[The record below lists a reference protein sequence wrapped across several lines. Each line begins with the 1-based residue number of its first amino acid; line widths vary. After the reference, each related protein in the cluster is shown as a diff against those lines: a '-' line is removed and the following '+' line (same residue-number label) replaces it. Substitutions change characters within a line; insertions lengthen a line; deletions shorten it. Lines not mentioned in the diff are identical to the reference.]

1 MGSIYNYFDSKSEL
15 VAATVESIWSEI
27 FHNSG
32 RPFVCCSFVEY
43 IEWLFENLKKG
54 YQKYPGFF
62 ALHSMN
68 FSQEEKARG
77 QQLMQNSWQGIL
89 QNMLLVLQK
98 DALVKPDAFDVSF
111 SPEKFVDFIFSHL
124 IAALVRGDFDS
135 STLVEMIRRSI
146 YLS

>member
-1 MGSIYNYFDSKSEL
+1 
-15 VAATVESIWSEI
+15 
-27 FHNSG
+27 
-32 RPFVCCSFVEY
+32 
-43 IEWLFENLKKG
+43 
-54 YQKYPGFF
+54 
-62 ALHSMN
+62 MN

-111 SPEKFVDFIFSHL
+111 SPEKFVDLIFSHL

>member
-1 MGSIYNYFDSKSEL
+1 MNTVVTSKEIILEASKKLIREEGLNSINIRSVACACGVSVGSIY
-15 VAATVESIWSEI
+15 
-27 FHNSG
+27 
-32 RPFVCCSFVEY
+32 
-43 IEWLFENLKKG
+43 
-54 YQKYPGFF
+54 
-62 ALHSMN
+62 
-68 FSQEEKARG
+68 
-77 QQLMQNSWQGIL
+77 
-89 QNMLLVLQK
+89 NMLLVLQK

>member
-1 MGSIYNYFDSKSEL
+1 
-15 VAATVESIWSEI
+15 
-27 FHNSG
+27 
-32 RPFVCCSFVEY
+32 
-43 IEWLFENLKKG
+43 
-54 YQKYPGFF
+54 
-62 ALHSMN
+62 MN

-98 DALVKPDAFDVSF
+98 DVLVKPDAFDVSF
-111 SPEKFVDFIFSHL
+111 SPEKFVDFIFSYL
-124 IAALVRGDFDS
+124 IAALLRGDFDS